1 MQLLFHPG
9 FDLLWGADGKDMPQL
24 ASIEF
29 EELSFFGT
37 DSALVLSSRF
47 LWMGFP
53 VDLPSLAHFICK
65 DSESFDKVVIRGTC
79 WDWCVT

>member
-1 MQLLFHPG
+1 
-9 FDLLWGADGKDMPQL
+9 MPQL

-29 EELSFFGT
+29 EELSFYGN
-37 DSALVLSSRF
+37 DSELVLNSRF
-47 LWMGFP
+47 IWMGFL

-65 DSESFDKVVIRGTC
+65 DSESFDRVVIRGNR